1 MIQVAAT
8 FEVLQV
14 EEPVYFV
21 DFLREPVE
29 DPETGEVIDAHP
41 SYYEAVPKG
50 LPDVRTRV
58 EALQA
63 KFNEESRVYKLEL
76 VSSDSPCHQPG
87 IFELH
92 AVVQL

>member
-1 MIQVAAT
+1 M
-8 FEVLQV
+8 
-14 EEPVYFV
+14 
-21 DFLREPVE
+21 
-29 DPETGEVIDAHP
+29 IDAHP

-76 VSSDSPCHQPG
+76 VSCDSSCHCDASLNFDVVRPTC
-87 IFELH
+87 FHVSKPPTHLH
-92 AVVQL
+92 D

>member
-1 MIQVAAT
+1 MQDPSVSIFSFFAVQSLCFMLQRVDKS
-8 FEVLQV
+8 VQV

-21 DFLREPVE
+21 DFLREPEE

-41 SYYEAVPKG
+41 SFYEAIPKG
-50 LPDVRTRV
+50 LPEVRTRV

-76 VSSDSPCHQPG
+76 VRC
-87 IFELH
+87 
-92 AVVQL
+92 